1 MRILHII
8 DSSTPED
15 VLLTLAL
22 ITRQVEAQHQVLAL
36 GHQSV
41 MRAAIAAGVNENVIS
56 FARATGWWDPAGWHS
71 VHQTYYFYQPDHLH
85 CWGYWALV
93 AAALPKRLA
102 AVRMV
107 SLHTQPTPA
116 ELWLLRMASRRSRWF
131 VLCGTQDLF
140 EQMRRAGLLRDQLA
154 YVPPAVPEIT
164 SPRIAP
170 AQLREILELPA
181 DDHPVIFLGGTPHVH
196 NRQDQGL
203 WAAAILQHIYP
214 QAHALIRLGHLDHAP
229 VQAHVQRLLEFAQDL
244 AHPGMMHFVEPDIP
258 VQTVLQT
265 TDIMLF
271 TPDQDVDVTVM
282 LQAMA
287 AGIPVVAT
295 RVPGTVN
302 IVDDSHSAI
311 LTPVEEPWPLATAA
325 HQLIGN
331 PQQAEEQVIAARRR
345 VETEFSSARL
355 AERFASIY
363 RQLYVA
369 PQQPLAMLA

>member
-1 MRILHII
+1 MRILHMI
-8 DSSTPED
+8 DPSTPED

-22 ITRQVEAQHQVLAL
+22 ITRRVEAEHQVLAL

-41 MRAAIAAGVNENVIS
+41 MQAATAAGVDTGIIRY
-56 FARATGWWDPAGWHS
+56 ARAAGWWDPAGWHS
-71 VHQTYYFYQPDHLH
+71 VHRAYYLYQPDHLH
-85 CWGYWALV
+85 CWGYWAL
-93 AAALPKRLA
+93 AASAVPKQLST
-102 AVRMV
+102 VRMV
-107 SLHTQPTPA
+107 SLHTQPTPT
-116 ELWLLRMASRRSRWF
+116 ELWLLRMASRRARWV

-140 EQMRRAGLLRDQLA
+140 EQMRRAGLPRDQLA
-154 YVPPAVPEIT
+154 HVPPAVPEIT
-164 SPRIAP
+164 GPRIAP

-214 QAHALIRLGHLDHAP
+214 QAQALIRLGHLDHAP
-229 VQAHVQRLLEFAQDL
+229 VQAHVQQLLEFAQDL
-244 AHPGMMHFVEPDIP
+244 AHPDMMHFIAPDIP
-258 VQTVLQT
+258 VQTVLQVA
-265 TDIMLF
+265 DIMLF
-271 TPDQDVDVTVM
+271 TPDQDVDLAVM

-295 RVPGTVN
+295 SVPGTVD
-302 IVDDSHSAI
+302 IVGDSRSAI
-311 LTPVEEPWPLATAA
+311 LTPAEEPWPLATAA
-325 HQLIGN
+325 HQLLDN
-331 PQQAEEQVIAARRR
+331 PQQAGEQVLAARRR
-345 VETEFSSARL
+345 VETTFSSAKL